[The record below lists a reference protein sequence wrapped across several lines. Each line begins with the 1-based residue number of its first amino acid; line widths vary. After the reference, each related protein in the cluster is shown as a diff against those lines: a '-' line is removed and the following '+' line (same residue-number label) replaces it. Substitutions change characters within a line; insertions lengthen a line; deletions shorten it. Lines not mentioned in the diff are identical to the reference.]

1 MQSPRKNK
9 PKRANITSPA
19 SSSLPPSSPRTNLA
33 KSIREKMKST
43 FQRDGC
49 LKVRTVRGIE
59 TSFTIAMDDA
69 YDYSIIGELDPDD
82 LHEELLKHT
91 NEVCQVMQNLTP
103 AHDVAVDDYL
113 ADILSRLVFG
123 SNMIENAGA
132 GLDVTYKLCQAI
144 FRGEK
149 IPEDFGERDED
160 YQTMKKDLQRRDLPV
175 DYQFVLRTRREIIHH
190 AEATSYIMNELYL
203 RDQNLTEEIILETH
217 RILTYQI
224 NTEQDI
230 SWTAY
235 SGVYR
240 QDQVCAGLHSFIP
253 PEMVRLK
260 MRAMIREM
268 NSDLDLALKCGK
280 IDPVAFSA
288 KFCHIFVNIHPFLDG
303 NGRTCRLILNAIL
316 LKYGGNLV
324 SIGELG
330 DDREKYM
337 EIATT
342 AGLRE
347 SSQSDDL
354 DDDDDFKPK
363 HHRELATFTL
373 KHFTESMRNLVQAIQ
388 GKKKPIALPGSK
400 RAGEKMSP

>member
-1 MQSPRKNK
+1 
-9 PKRANITSPA
+9 
-19 SSSLPPSSPRTNLA
+19 
-33 KSIREKMKST
+33 MKST
-43 FQRDGC
+43 FHRDGS
-49 LKVRTVRGIE
+49 LKARTVRGIE

-69 YDYSIIGELDPDD
+69 YDYNIIGELDPDD

-91 NEVCQVMQNLTP
+91 NEVCHLMQNLTP
-103 AHDVAVDDYL
+103 ARDVAVDDHL
-113 ADILSRLVFG
+113 ADLLSRLVFG

-132 GLDVTYKLCQAI
+132 GFDVTYKLCQAI

-160 YQTMKKDLQRRDLPV
+160 YQTMKKDLLRRDLPAN
-175 DYQFVLRTRREIIHH
+175 YQFVLRSRREIIQH
-190 AEATSYIMNELYL
+190 AKATSYILNELYL
-203 RDQNLTEEIILETH
+203 RDKNLTEEIILETH
-217 RILTYQI
+217 RILTYQV

-230 SWTAY
+230 NWTEY

-240 QDQVCAGLHSFIP
+240 RDQVRAGLHSFIP
-253 PEMVRLK
+253 PEMVQLQ

-268 NSDLDLALKCGK
+268 NSDLKMALKFGK

-324 SIGELG
+324 SIGALEN
-330 DDREKYM
+330 DREKYL

-347 SSQSDDL
+347 SSQSDGF
-354 DDDDDFKPK
+354 DDEDDFKPK
-363 HHRELATFTL
+363 HYRELATFTL
-373 KHFTESMRNLVQAIQ
+373 KHFTESMRNLVQTIK
-388 GKKKPIALPGSK
+388 GKK
-400 RAGEKMSP
+400 